1 MDENED
7 GEIDYEDFL
16 NLRCFCMEKL
26 TCEVLHLEGVHSMDL
41 QQAWNVSN
49 LPTRFVSLVSH
60 MSIFFPCSLLQPSPQ
75 WWASSPRSPCQCE
88 LPLAKTEP
96 RKKKKWWIIDEV
108 PDKSVALYS
117 EIFEN
122 RYIECQ
128 WYLSR
133 APAVKWYCSMMLA
146 HVSQIKAAIIPV

>member
-26 TCEVLHLEGVHSMDL
+26 TCDVLHLEGVHGMDL

-60 MSIFFPCSLLQPSPQ
+60 MSSVVPWVHIFPMFIASTIATVVSKFPPVTMSMWVTSGQNWTKEEEKVMNHWRSSWQICS
-75 WWASSPRSPCQCE
+75 
-88 LPLAKTEP
+88 T
-96 RKKKKWWIIDEV
+96 I
-108 PDKSVALYS
+108 
-117 EIFEN
+117 
-122 RYIECQ
+122 
-128 WYLSR
+128 
-133 APAVKWYCSMMLA
+133 
-146 HVSQIKAAIIPV
+146 